1 MSIEEIRAR
10 ILAAPTSSAGD
21 PPWLA
26 DAKVLLAALDARGEP
41 VWRPIESAPRDG
53 TTFLAAVEVMS
64 NKTGAAWWELHLV
77 ACDDETGD
85 VHRDYDQGW
94 SLDAYTHW
102 MPLPGPPT
110 DREKRLCGGF

>member
-1 MSIEEIRAR
+1 MTD
-10 ILAAPTSSAGD
+10 L
-21 PPWLA
+21 
-26 DAKVLLAALDARGEP
+26 

-77 ACDDETGD
+77 ACDDETGNI
-85 VHRDYDQGW
+85 HHDYDQGW